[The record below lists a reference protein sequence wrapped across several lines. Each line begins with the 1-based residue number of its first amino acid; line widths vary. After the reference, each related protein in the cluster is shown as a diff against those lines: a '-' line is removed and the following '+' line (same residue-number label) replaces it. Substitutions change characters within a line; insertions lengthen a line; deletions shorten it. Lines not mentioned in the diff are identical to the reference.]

1 MEFLRKLIAQT
12 VAHLKGLTVSQRLAI
27 GSCAA
32 LIVVALGYL
41 VHWASTPSM
50 VALLEQPM
58 TSQEVAQIEQKLTAM
73 GATHKTVNGTIM
85 VPTADRVRL
94 YAQLAQSQ
102 SLPRDT
108 SIGFNELIKE
118 GSVWASS
125 GEKDRQWSVA
135 LQNQLAQV
143 LRQFDGIEDARVFIN
158 NAMKRGIGQP
168 SVVPTASVFVRP
180 KGGLEFSRE
189 RIAAIANMVAG
200 AVGGLDP
207 TQVKIADM
215 VSGRSYA
222 LPKAEEA
229 ADTADLEARQ
239 KKEAHYANKIRELY
253 ASIPGLLVAVHA
265 QLDDQETSIVTEKY
279 GKPVPTR
286 DKSETSTQNRGQAAQ
301 EPGVNPN
308 TSVAVSGNG
317 GPTESTEKSTTE
329 TEYDAKVD
337 RTLTKTEKHANGIQ
351 KLFASVNVPR
361 SYLAAIFKKQNNG
374 KDPSDAEMDTFATPE
389 LTKMKGQVRRVLGLA
404 KDEADEQIEVTW
416 IHDDATIQMGGQPVE
431 AGQPEGFFSLV
442 KANGGKVGLGGLAVL
457 SLLMMLMMVRRVSE
471 GPVLPGEEPPTP
483 QVIRIKSGKKKGAV
497 EEIDLTVAEEPIGE
511 AALSDSLLV
520 GKEIDES
527 TLQRQKVVDQVV
539 EMINDDPEG
548 TVGILKRWIDAEQP

>member
-12 VAHLKGLTVSQRLAI
+12 GAHLKGLTISQRLAV
-27 GSCAA
+27 GSCAV

-41 VHWASTPSM
+41 VHWASTPTM
-50 VALLEQPM
+50 VALLDQPM

-73 GATHKTVNGTIM
+73 RAAHKTVGGTIM

-108 SIGFNELIKE
+108 SIGFDVLIKE
-118 GSVWASS
+118 GSVWATS

-158 NAMKRGIGQP
+158 NDKKRGIGQP

-180 KGGLEFSRE
+180 KGGLEFGRD
-189 RIAAIANMVAG
+189 RIAAIANMVSG
-200 AVGGLDP
+200 AVSGLDP

-215 VSGRSYA
+215 VSGRSYV
-222 LPKAEEA
+222 LPKPEEV
-229 ADTADLEARQ
+229 ADTAGLEARQ
-239 KKEAHYANKIRELY
+239 RTEAYFANKIRELY

-265 QLDDQETSIVTEKY
+265 RLDDQTTSMVEHKF
-279 GKPVPTR
+279 GKPVLKR
-286 DKSETSTQNRGQAAQ
+286 DKSDTMTQTRGSTSE

-308 TSVAVSGNG
+308 TSVAIAG
-317 GPTESTEKSTTE
+317 GGAPLESTEKNTAE
-329 TEYDAKVD
+329 TEYDAQVD
-337 RTLTKTEKHANGIQ
+337 STVTKTEKRPNGI
-351 KLFASVNVPR
+351 KDLFASVNVPR
-361 SYLAAIFKKQNNG
+361 SYLAAIFKKQSNG
-374 KDPSDAEMDTFATPE
+374 KDPTDAELATFAAPE
-389 LTKMKGQVRRVLGLA
+389 LAKMKGQVRRVLGLTT
-404 KDEADEQIEVTW
+404 KESADEQIEVTW
-416 IHDDATIQMGGQPVE
+416 IHDDATIQMGQPVE
-431 AGQPEGFFSLV
+431 VGQSEGVLSLV
-442 KANGGKVGLGGLAVL
+442 KANGGKVGLGALAVL

-527 TLQRQKVVDQVV
+527 TLHRQKVVDQVV
-539 EMINDDPEG
+539 EMINDDPDG
-548 TVGILKRWIDAEQP
+548 SVGILKRWIDAEQK

>member
-32 LIVVALGYL
+32 LIVVALVYL
-41 VHWASTPSM
+41 VHWASTPTM
-50 VALLEQPM
+50 VALLDQPM
-58 TSQEVAQIEQKLTAM
+58 TSQEIAQIEQKLTAM
-73 GATHKTVNGTIM
+73 GAIHKTVNGTVM

-94 YAQLAQSQ
+94 YAQLAESQ
-102 SLPRDT
+102 TLPRDT
-108 SIGFNELIKE
+108 SWGFNELIKE
-118 GSVWASS
+118 TSVWAS
-125 GEKDRQWSVA
+125 GEEKERQFCLA

-143 LRQFDGIEDARVFIN
+143 LRRFDGIEDARVFVN
-158 NAMKRGIGQP
+158 NVMRRGIGKP
-168 SVVPTASVFVRP
+168 AVLPTASVFLRP
-180 KGGLEFSRE
+180 KGGLEFSRD
-189 RIAAIANMVAG
+189 RIAAIANTVAG
-200 AVGGLDP
+200 AVAGLDP

-222 LPKAEEA
+222 LPSTEEV

-265 QLDDQETSIVTEKY
+265 RLDDQTTSTVKEEY

-286 DKSETSTQNRGQAAQ
+286 DRSESSTQTRGPAGQ

-308 TSVAVSGNG
+308 TSVAISAAG
-317 GPTESTEKSTTE
+317 GPAENTEKNTTE

-337 RTLTKTEKHANGIQ
+337 RTLTKIEKRANGIQ

-361 SYLAAIFKKQNNG
+361 SYLAAIFKRQNNG
-374 KDPSDAEMDTFATPE
+374 KDPTDVEMDTFAAPE
-389 LTKMKGQVRRVLGLA
+389 LAKMKGQVRRVLGLA
-404 KDEADEQIEVTW
+404 KEEADEQIEVTW
-416 IHDDATIQMGGQPVE
+416 IHDDATIQMGGQPAE
-431 AGQPEGFFSLV
+431 AGPPEGVLSLV
-442 KANGGKVGLGGLAVL
+442 KANGGKVGLGALAVL

-527 TLQRQKVVDQVV
+527 TLHRQKVVDQVV

-548 TVGILKRWIDAEQP
+548 TVGILKRWIDTEPK

>member
-12 VAHLKGLTVSQRLAI
+12 GAHLKGLTVSQRLAV
-27 GSCAA
+27 GSCAV

-50 VALLEQPM
+50 VALLDQPM
-58 TSQEVAQIEQKLTAM
+58 TAQEVSQIEQKLTTM
-73 GATHKTVNGTIM
+73 GATHKTVNGTIL

-143 LRQFDGIEDARVFIN
+143 LREFDGIEDARVFIN
-158 NAMKRGIGQP
+158 NATKRGIGQP

-180 KGGLEFSRE
+180 KGGLEFGRD
-189 RIAAIANMVAG
+189 RIAAIANMVSG
-200 AVGGLDP
+200 AVSGLDP
-207 TQVKIADM
+207 TQVKITDM
-215 VSGRSYA
+215 VRSYT
-222 LPKAEEA
+222 LPKPEEA
-229 ADTADLEARQ
+229 ADTASLEARQ
-239 KKEAHYANKIRELY
+239 RSEAYFANKIRELY

-265 QLDDQETSIVTEKY
+265 RLDDQTTSMVERKF
-279 GKPVPTR
+279 GRPVLKR
-286 DKSETSTQNRGQAAQ
+286 DKSDTMTQSRGLTSE

-308 TSVAVSGNG
+308 TSVAIAG
-317 GPTESTEKSTTE
+317 GGAPLESTEKNTAE
-329 TEYDAKVD
+329 TEYDAQVD
-337 RTLTKTEKHANGIQ
+337 STVTTTEKRPNGI
-351 KLFASVNVPR
+351 KDLFASVNVPR
-361 SYLAAIFKKQNNG
+361 SYLAAIFKRQNNG
-374 KDPSDAEMDTFATPE
+374 KDPTDTELNTFAEPE
-389 LTKMKGQVRRVLGLA
+389 LAKMKGQVRRVLGLTT
-404 KDEADEQIEVTW
+404 KESADEQIEVTW
-416 IHDDATIQMGGQPVE
+416 IHDDATIQMGQPVE
-431 AGQPEGFFSLV
+431 AGQSEGVLSLV
-442 KANGGKVGLGGLAVL
+442 KANGGKVGLGALAVL

-471 GPVLPGEEPPTP
+471 GPVLPGEEPPMP

-527 TLQRQKVVDQVV
+527 TLHRQKVVDQVV
-539 EMINDDPEG
+539 EMINDDPDG
-548 TVGILKRWIDAEQP
+548 SVGILKRWIDAEQK

>member
-12 VAHLKGLTVSQRLAI
+12 IAHLKGLTISQRLAI

-41 VHWASTPSM
+41 AHWASTPTM
-50 VALLEQPM
+50 VALLDQPM
-58 TSQEVAQIEQKLTAM
+58 TSQEAAQIEQKLTVM

-102 SLPRDT
+102 ALPRDT
-108 SIGFNELIKE
+108 SYGFIEYIKE
-118 GSVWASS
+118 SSVWAS
-125 GEKDRQWSVA
+125 GLEKDRQFTVA
-135 LQNQLAQV
+135 LQNQLGQI
-143 LRQFDGIEDARVFIN
+143 LRQFDGIEDARVIVN
-158 NAMKRGIGQP
+158 NAHKRGIGQP
-168 SVVPTASVFVRP
+168 AVVPTASVFLRP
-180 KGGLEFSRE
+180 KSGMEFNRD
-189 RIAAIANMVAG
+189 RIAAIANTVSG

-215 VSGRSYA
+215 VSGRSFSM
-222 LPKAEEA
+222 PKPEEA

-239 KKEAHYANKIRELY
+239 KKEAHYANKIRDLY

-265 QLDDQETSIVTEKY
+265 QLDDQTTSTIIEKY
-279 GKPVPTR
+279 GKPVAIR
-286 DKSETSTQNRGQAAQ
+286 DKSDTSSQTRGQAGQ
-301 EPGVNPN
+301 EPGVSPN
-308 TSVAVSGNG
+308 TSVAISGG
-317 GPTESTEKSTTE
+317 GAPSENTEKNTTE
-329 TEYDAKVD
+329 TDYDAKVD
-337 RTLTKTEKHANGIQ
+337 RTLTKTEKKANGIQ

-374 KDPSDAEMDTFATPE
+374 KEPSDLDIDTFAAPE
-389 LTKMKGQVRRVLGLA
+389 IVKMKGQVRRVLGLT
-404 KDEADEQIEVTW
+404 KDEADDQIEVAW

-431 AGQPEGFFSLV
+431 AGQPEGVLSLV
-442 KANGGKVGLGGLAVL
+442 KANGGKVGLGALAVL

-539 EMINDDPEG
+539 EMINDDPDG
-548 TVGILKRWIDAEQP
+548 TVGILKRWIDTEQL